1 MLFGNI
7 NLSLWNIRGGTKFE
21 KCEGIK
27 CNPKLG
33 VSMSYVLTNPE
44 GWQAI

>member
-27 CNPKLG
+27 CNSKLG
-33 VSMSYVLTNPE
+33 ISMPSVLTNSE
-44 GWQAI
+44 AWQAI